1 MLAIR
6 QSSGSSPNDSDWL
19 KINVRTGAITALV
32 SLSIR
37 GDILSGPVD
46 LVTSKLFSSF
56 KTPGSVISKSGIN
69 EEAILTDGRVFK
81 FSCVNT
87 DEK

>member
-6 QSSGSSPNDSDWL
+6 QSSGSLPNDSDWL

-56 KTPGSVISKSGIN
+56 KTSGSVISKSGK
-69 EEAILTDGRVFK
+69 ED
-81 FSCVNT
+81 VNT
-87 DEK
+87 ATESTAVSTSY